1 MMQNR
6 TFYGKY
12 RGIVTDIEDP
22 LKMGRIRARVP
33 DVMGNDKSGWALPNM
48 PFAGDKMGFYA
59 LPKVNSRVWIEFEQ
73 GDPDYP
79 IWSGCW
85 WGSQSELPS
94 VVSEEPYKRVAMITE
109 KGHMLVL
116 DDSGSGKITV
126 QTAGGQKMVL
136 DDGGGEITIQ
146 TANGQKIVM
155 NATSIKID
163 NGSGATIE
171 MSGPKVGVNNDALE
185 VI

>member
-1 MMQNR
+1 MSK

-22 LKMGRIRARVP
+22 LKMGRIKARVP
-33 DVMGNDKSGWALPNM
+33 DVFGDDKSNWALPCV
-48 PFAGDKMGFYA
+48 PFAGNGMGFYA
-59 LPKVNSRVWIEFEQ
+59 LPSTNARVWIEFEQ

-85 WGSQSELPS
+85 WGSQNELPDEAQS
-94 VVSEEPYKRVAMITE
+94 SYNKVVIKSDQKQIII
-109 KGHMLVL
+109 L
-116 DDSGSGKITV
+116 DDASS
-126 QTAGGQKMVL
+126 
-136 DDGGGEITIQ
+136 EITIQ
-146 TANGQKIVM
+146 TSTGQKVVL

-163 NGSGATIE
+163 NGNDATVE
-171 MSGPKVGVNNDALE
+171 LSGPKVAVNNDALE